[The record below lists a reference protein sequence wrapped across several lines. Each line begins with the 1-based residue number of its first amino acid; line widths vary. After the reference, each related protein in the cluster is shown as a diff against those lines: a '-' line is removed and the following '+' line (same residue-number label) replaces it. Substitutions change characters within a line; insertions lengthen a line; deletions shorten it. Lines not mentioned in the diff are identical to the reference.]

1 MDMPVSLGILI
12 MFIVSTAAT
21 FDPSGLLGK
30 EVYFDS
36 LTMFVFF
43 LLTGRWIELK
53 MRDKTAAALKKYL
66 SIFFKLAI

>member
-1 MDMPVSLGILI
+1 

-21 FDPSGLLGK
+21 FDPYGLLGK

-43 LLTGRWIELK
+43 
-53 MRDKTAAALKKYL
+53 
-66 SIFFKLAI
+66 F